1 MKSNFLSQLRLWQKF
16 SLLGLVALA
25 LIAYPLYNVIRQNLE
40 TIEIVRTEAAGLIP
54 IQTLNGLTLAL
65 QDHRTAST
73 YLALNDTVRA
83 APRTKAAATADQAL
97 AELEGQVAQINST
110 LMIGRLAEIKRDWT
124 SLKADVEARKMDS
137 RKVIETHT
145 QLVDRSISFIE
156 DLTAHFLIDLDPEP
170 SAYYAFRATL
180 IDLPRLTESI
190 RGLRSPVVDRLEE
203 IAKIRKTAEQPPAGF
218 NAETLYRDA
227 LRPEDRTR
235 ILRWVEQGERAATSY
250 GENMRKGMDSS
261 PEMKAQMSDKAT
273 QVTQLTLQAMQ
284 LVRREILGKEVPAVE
299 ATAYQREVSVSRA
312 VALEASGGANKLLNE
327 ALERRA
333 TAARN
338 TNLLVIGG
346 QVLFLLIGLIL
357 ATLILRN
364 ITGTV
369 ADLQSSV
376 ERVRKGDVTALQEI
390 ESKDEVGDLGRTVN
404 NLLQERMASQKKAE
418 EENDGLNNSVVS
430 LLGTMFELSQR
441 NLTVRAE
448 VTTDMVGT
456 VADSVNMFADAT
468 ATALTNVSTVAN
480 QVAESAGRVNANSQ
494 TLAQQSQQDRQEV
507 LEMTQEIGQA
517 STLMQQVAT
526 LAEQSNQAA
535 GQATA
540 TTLAALR
547 SVNTTVGEMGGIRES
562 IGEMEKRVKRLG
574 ERSQEISQIVTV
586 INSISERTHVLA
598 LNASMQAAMAGEAGR
613 GFAVVTEEVQRLA
626 DASRN
631 ATMQIAQLS
640 QNIQLETSETVAALN
655 RTVTD
660 VVRGSEVAEKS
671 GQQMQETEAA
681 NARLA
686 ETVQRI
692 ANESTRQ
699 IALAVRLA
707 QRAEAITQSNKQAD
721 QLMKNTNDDVAVLV
735 RSSDRLI
742 GVVSEFKLT

>member
-1 MKSNFLSQLRLWQKF
+1 MSFNFLSQMRLWQKF
-16 SLLGLVALA
+16 ALLGLVALA
-25 LIAYPLYNVIRQNLE
+25 LIAYPLYTVIRLGNE
-40 TIEIVRTEAAGLIP
+40 TIATVRTEEAGLPP
-54 IQTLNGLTLAL
+54 IRTVNQLTLAL
-65 QDHRTAST
+65 QDHRTAASHFV
-73 YLALNDTVRA
+73 LNDTARA
-83 APRTKAAATADQAL
+83 APRAKAAADADAAFVSLESQIGTVDNPVMLQRLGAL
-97 AELEGQVAQINST
+97 KKDWVALKAEVESRKLSSRQVA
-110 LMIGRLAEIKRDWT
+110 
-124 SLKADVEARKMDS
+124 
-137 RKVIETHT
+137 ETHT
-145 QLVDRSISFIE
+145 LLINRSIAFVE
-156 DLTAHFLIDLDPEP
+156 DLTAHYLIDLDPEAG
-170 SAYYAFRATL
+170 AYYAFRATL
-180 IDLPRLTESI
+180 IELPQLAESI
-190 RGLRSPVVDRLEE
+190 RGLRSPVVERLEE
-203 IAKIRKTAEQPPAGF
+203 IAKVRKLAEQGTPGF
-218 NAETLYRDA
+218 NLDASLRDA
-227 LRPEDRTR
+227 MRPEDRAR
-235 ILRWVEQGERAATSY
+235 ILKWVQQGERAFQNY
-250 GENMRKGMDSS
+250 GDNMRKGMDVS
-261 PEMKAQMSDKAT
+261 PDMRAEMGD
-273 QVTQLTLQAMQ
+273 QVDQITRLSAQAMQ
-284 LVRREILGKEVPAVE
+284 FVRREILDKETPTVE
-299 ATAYQREVSVSRA
+299 ASAYQREVSVSREA
-312 VALEASGGANKLLNE
+312 ALNASAGADKLLTTVL
-327 ALERRA
+327 ARRA
-333 TAARN
+333 DAARN
-338 TNLLVIGG
+338 TTLLAIGG
-346 QVLFLLIGLIL
+346 EAVLFLIGLGL
-357 ATLILRN
+357 ATLIVRN

-369 ADLQSSV
+369 ANLQDSV
-376 ERVRKGDVTALQEI
+376 NRVRAGDTTALLAI

-404 NLLQERMASQKKAE
+404 DLLQERMAAQQKAE
-418 EENDGLNNSVVS
+418 AENDGLNNSVVS

-441 NLTVRAE
+441 NLSVRAE
-448 VTTDMVGT
+448 VTTDVVGT

-468 ATALTNVSTVAN
+468 ATALGNVSTVAN

-494 TLAQQSQQDRQEV
+494 TLSQQSLQDRQEV

-517 STLMQQVAT
+517 SALMQQVAT

-686 ETVQRI
+686 EAVQRI

-707 QRAEAITQSNKQAD
+707 QRAQAITQSNQQAD
-721 QLMKNTNDDVAVLV
+721 RLMKNTNDDVAVLV
-735 RSSDRLI
+735 QSSDRLI
-742 GVVSEFKLT
+742 GVVSEFKLS